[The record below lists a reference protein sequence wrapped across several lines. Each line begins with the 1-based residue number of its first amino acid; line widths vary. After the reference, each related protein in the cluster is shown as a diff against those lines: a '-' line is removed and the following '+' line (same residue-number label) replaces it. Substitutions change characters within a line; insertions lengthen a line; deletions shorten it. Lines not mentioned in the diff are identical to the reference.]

1 MKKLFLPL
9 LAAAFVLFTMQ
20 SCGKGG
26 GGGGGCNEPTMT
38 VTTTPANGTVEPPGV
53 GPDFPLAVTIT
64 ANKPS
69 AGVTIEVK
77 AHPEGSSANFFAPAV
92 VNTTAATTNF
102 NITGTPQT
110 VVSVVDI
117 VVTSKSCATNKVT
130 LSYKYSKK

>member
-1 MKKLFLPL
+1 MKKLFIPL
-9 LAAAFVLFTMQ
+9 VAAAVVLFTMQ

-26 GGGGGCNEPTMT
+26 GGGGGCNETTMS

-53 GPDFPLAVTIT
+53 GPDFPLTVNIT

-77 AHPEGSSANFFAPAV
+77 AHPDGSAANFFAPAV
-92 VNTTAATTNF
+92 VSTTASTTNF
-102 NITGTPQT
+102 TITGTPQT
-110 VVSVVDI
+110 VTVVVDI

-130 LSYKYSKK
+130 LSYRYSKK